1 MQCCKAN
8 ANTRISAFLINLFM
22 FSMIITNIRCHG
34 SGSLS
39 DCGLKD
45 GINDALEKST
55 YVEKVKGGGVKGMN
69 FL

>member
-1 MQCCKAN
+1 
-8 ANTRISAFLINLFM
+8 M